1 MKIKEIIKTLENNG
15 WKFVRQKGSHK
26 IYKHPEKEGIVV
38 VPDHG
43 LNKDVARGTENSI
56 MKQAGLK

>member
-1 MKIKEIIKTLENNG
+1 MKVKNIIAIIEADG
-15 WKFVRQKGSHK
+15 WSFKRQKGSHK
-26 IYKHPEKEGIVV
+26 VFTHPVKKGIVV

-43 LNKDVARGTENSI
+43 ANQDLAIGTENSI